1 MLVSMKQVVLYTKK
15 SGCNCG
21 GEAKQAL
28 ESLRKELGFT
38 LKIVEI
44 EEDPALAK
52 KYMVAAPVVEVDGK
66 VVSTGPTNTLLLRK
80 KFKALK

>member
-1 MLVSMKQVVLYTKK
+1 MKHVILYTKK

-28 ESLRKELGFT
+28 ESLRKEYGFT
-38 LKIVEI
+38 LKVVNVED
-44 EEDPALAK
+44 DPALVK

-80 KFKALK
+80 KFKGLK